1 MFFEKISKILKRRGK
16 DFEGMKRLW
25 NVAEAG
31 TVWGV
36 ERPLVKLKPKFQL
49 KAQDW
54 RGHREK
60 LEHDA
65 LFWVP
70 D

>member
-31 TVWGV
+31 TV
-36 ERPLVKLKPKFQL
+36 
-49 KAQDW
+49 
-54 RGHREK
+54 
-60 LEHDA
+60 
-65 LFWVP
+65 
-70 D
+70 